1 MTAHTMLMEVEAVIA
16 YVLQALHAASC
27 FNLILITFLT
37 SSTLN
42 LHKEAEPNFC
52 LFFVHQTLRIL
63 WDIRKT
69 SFQC

>member
-37 SSTLN
+37 SSTTIVFN
-42 LHKEAEPNFC
+42 GSEFA
-52 LFFVHQTLRIL
+52 QG
-63 WDIRKT
+63 
-69 SFQC
+69 S